1 MSATDQTARD
11 GAATDQARRLASV
24 RTQQAQLR
32 EQGFTGRAW
41 GFLLPT
47 ASGLGGLLLWELA
60 VHWFQL
66 PSYLLPAPSE
76 VALVMVE
83 KWQLLLDQLV
93 YTAFAAIVGFV
104 IAVVIALSL
113 GAMIAA
119 SPFVERVL
127 YVWLVVFHAIPKV
140 VVAPLLLVW
149 IGFGLQSSIIF
160 VVVFTFFPML
170 VNTVAGLR
178 SADPDLLLL
187 ARSMGGGNWQLLRKI
202 RIPSA
207 LPSIIAGVKI
217 SITLAPLGAVIGE
230 FVASNKGLGHM
241 LIQSVGSLEVP
252 VAFAA
257 VTVVSLLG
265 IFTWYLAEFF
275 ERATIPWH
283 ASQRGRS
290 GSDS

>member
-1 MSATDQTARD
+1 MSAADQSEQ
-11 GAATDQARRLASV
+11 GRRLDRV
-24 RTQQAQLR
+24 RPQQAQIR
-32 EQGFTGRAW
+32 GQGFSGRGW

-47 ASGLGGLLLWELA
+47 ASGIGGLLLWELA
-60 VHWFQL
+60 VRALEL

-76 VALVMVE
+76 VATVMVQ
-83 KWQLLLDQLV
+83 KWRLLLDQLV
-93 YTAFAAIVGFV
+93 YTAFAATVGFV
-104 IAVVIALSL
+104 IALVIALGL

-149 IGFGLQSSIIF
+149 IGFGLKSSIIF

-187 ARSMGGGNWQLLRKI
+187 ARSMGGGSWQVLRKI

-207 LPSIIAGVKI
+207 LPSIISGIKI

-257 VTVVSLLG
+257 VTVVSVLG
-265 IFTWYLAEFF
+265 ILVWYLAEFF

-283 ASQRGRS
+283 ASQRARTGAES
-290 GSDS
+290 

>member
-1 MSATDQTARD
+1 MSTGDRLDRVRAREQAPI
-11 GAATDQARRLASV
+11 GRGFAATS
-24 RTQQAQLR
+24 
-32 EQGFTGRAW
+32 FSGRGW
-41 GFLLPT
+41 SLLLPT
-47 ASGLGGLLLWELA
+47 LSGLGGLLLWEAA
-60 VHWFQL
+60 VRGFAL

-76 VALVMVE
+76 VATVMVQ
-83 KWQLLLDQLV
+83 KWRLLADQLV
-93 YTAFAAIVGFV
+93 YTAFAATVGFV
-104 IAVVIALSL
+104 AALVISL
-113 GAMIAA
+113 GLGALIAA
-119 SPFVERVL
+119 SSFVERVI

-149 IGFGLQSSIIF
+149 IGFGLKSSIIF
-160 VVVFTFFPML
+160 VIVFTFFPML

-187 ARSMGGGNWQLLRKI
+187 ARSMGGTRWRILRKI
-202 RIPSA
+202 RLPA
-207 LPSIIAGVKI
+207 AMPSIISGIKI

-257 VTVVSLLG
+257 VTVVSFLG
-265 IFTWYLAEFF
+265 IAVWYLAEFV

-290 GSDS
+290 TEES

>member
-1 MSATDQTARD
+1 MSTTD
-11 GAATDQARRLASV
+11 RLDRV
-24 RTQQAQLR
+24 RPR
-32 EQGFTGRAW
+32 EQAAIRDRAASGRAW
-41 GFLLPT
+41 SFLLPT

-60 VHWFQL
+60 VRGLEL

-76 VALVMVE
+76 IAMVMVE
-83 KWQLLLDQLV
+83 KWQLLLVQLQ
-93 YTAFAAIVGFV
+93 YTAFAAAVGFV
-104 IAVVIALSL
+104 IALAISLSL
-113 GAMIAA
+113 GALIAA
-119 SPFVERVL
+119 SPAVERVI

-149 IGFGLQSSIIF
+149 IGFGLKSSIIF

-187 ARSMGGGNWQLLRKI
+187 ARSMGGGTWQVLRKV
-202 RIPSA
+202 RLPSA
-207 LPSIIAGVKI
+207 MPSIISGIKI

-257 VTVVSLLG
+257 VTVVSVLG
-265 IFTWYLAEFF
+265 ILVWYLAEFM
-275 ERATIPWH
+275 ERVTIPWH

-290 GSDS
+290 SQES

>member
-1 MSATDQTARD
+1 MSATD
-11 GAATDQARRLASV
+11 RLDRV
-24 RTQQAQLR
+24 RPR
-32 EQGFTGRAW
+32 EQAAIGRRGLSGRGW
-41 GFLLPT
+41 GFVLPT
-47 ASGLGGLLLWELA
+47 ASGIGGLLLWELA
-60 VHWFQL
+60 VHAFEL

-76 VALVMVE
+76 VAMVMVQ
-83 KWQLLLDQLV
+83 KWRLLLDQLV
-93 YTAFAAIVGFV
+93 YTAFAATVGFV
-104 IAVVIALSL
+104 IALGIALGL

-119 SPFVERVL
+119 SPFVERVI

-149 IGFGLQSSIIF
+149 IGFGLKSSIIF

-187 ARSMGGGNWQLLRKI
+187 ARSMGGSAWQVLRKI
-202 RIPSA
+202 RIPA
-207 LPSIIAGVKI
+207 AMPSIISGIKI

-257 VTVVSLLG
+257 VTVVSVLG
-265 IFTWYLAEFF
+265 ILVWYLAEFV

-283 ASQRGRS
+283 ASQRGRAS
-290 GSDS
+290 EES

>member
-1 MSATDQTARD
+1 MSATDES
-11 GAATDQARRLASV
+11 AAADRLDRV
-24 RTQQAQLR
+24 RPR
-32 EQGFTGRAW
+32 EQAPIRGRALA
-41 GFLLPT
+41 GKGLSFLLPT
-47 ASGLGGLLLWELA
+47 LSGIGGLALWELA
-60 VHWFQL
+60 VQAFEL
-66 PSYLLPAPSE
+66 PPYLLPAPSV
-76 VALVMVE
+76 VAQVMVE
-83 KWQLLLDQLV
+83 KWRLLLDQLV
-93 YTAFAAIVGFV
+93 YTAFAATVGFL
-104 IAVVIALSL
+104 IAVAISLTL
-113 GAMIAA
+113 GAVIAA
-119 SPFVERVL
+119 SPVIERVI

-149 IGFGLQSSIIF
+149 IGFGLKSGIIF

-187 ARSMGGGNWQLLRKI
+187 ARSMGGSSWQILKKI
-202 RIPSA
+202 RLPSA
-207 LPSIIAGVKI
+207 LPSIISGIKI

-257 VTVVSLLG
+257 VTVVSVLG
-265 IFTWYLAEFF
+265 ILVWYLAEFV
-275 ERATIPWH
+275 ERITIPWH

-290 GSDS
+290 SEEP

>member
-170 VNTVAGLR
+170 VNTVAGCARPIPTCCCSPARWAAATGSSCAR
-178 SADPDLLLL
+178 SAS
-187 ARSMGGGNWQLLRKI
+187 R
-202 RIPSA
+202 
-207 LPSIIAGVKI
+207 
-217 SITLAPLGAVIGE
+217 APCP
-230 FVASNKGLGHM
+230 AS
-241 LIQSVGSLEVP
+241 S
-252 VAFAA
+252 
-257 VTVVSLLG
+257 
-265 IFTWYLAEFF
+265 
-275 ERATIPWH
+275 RA
-283 ASQRGRS
+283 
-290 GSDS
+290 